1 MKVTSFGRNLKALRD
16 REGIT
21 QAQLADML
29 ETTQTTV
36 NGWETRG
43 VQPRRAM
50 QEKIMGIFGLG
61 DDDILSESAGLYA
74 QLHGLVGKP
83 SGAIA
88 AKEPRKAY
96 APLLGRIHAGDAVE
110 PDVLDDEIPIPWDVW
125 DRHRS
130 GYFLQVEGTCM
141 NRVYPEGCYVFVDP
155 DREPSSGSIAAVSID
170 GADYIM
176 RRLYVG
182 ANTCI
187 LSPESFDTEWR
198 DIVITAGSGH
208 EVDMA
213 GTVVWFQPERELR

>member
-1 MKVTSFGRNLKALRD
+1 MNAFARNISALLD
-16 REGIT
+16 RESMSQT
-21 QAQLADML
+21 ELAKRIGVSI
-29 ETTQTTV
+29 TTV
-36 NGWETRG
+36 NGWIRRG
-43 VQPRRAM
+43 VQPFPASVESIRSA
-50 QEKIMGIFGLG
+50 FGLSN
-61 DDDILSESAGLYA
+61 DDLLSESAGLYA

-213 GTVVWFQPERELR
+213 GTVVWFQPERELG

>member
-1 MKVTSFGRNLKALRD
+1 MNAFARNISALLD
-16 REGIT
+16 RESMSQT
-21 QAQLADML
+21 ELAKRIGVSI
-29 ETTQTTV
+29 TTV
-36 NGWETRG
+36 NGWIRRG
-43 VQPRRAM
+43 VQPFPASVESIRSA
-50 QEKIMGIFGLG
+50 FGLSN
-61 DDDILSESAGLYA
+61 DDLLSESAGLYA

-141 NRVYPEGCYVFVDP
+141 NRVYPDGCYVFIDP

-213 GTVVWFQPERELR
+213 GTVVWFQPERELS

>member
-1 MKVTSFGRNLKALRD
+1 MDAFARNISALLD
-16 REGIT
+16 RESMSQT
-21 QAQLADML
+21 ELAKRIGVSI
-29 ETTQTTV
+29 TTV
-36 NGWETRG
+36 NGWIRRG
-43 VQPRRAM
+43 VQPFPASVESIRSA
-50 QEKIMGIFGLG
+50 FGLSN
-61 DDDILSESAGLYA
+61 DDLLSESAGLYA

-141 NRVYPEGCYVFVDP
+141 NRVYPDGCYVFIDP
-155 DREPSSGSIAAVSID
+155 DMEPSSGSIAAVSID

-187 LSPESFDTEWR
+187 LSPESFDPEWR

-213 GTVVWFQPERELR
+213 GTVVWFQPERELS

>member
-1 MKVTSFGRNLKALRD
+1 MNAFARNISALLD
-16 REGIT
+16 RESMSQT
-21 QAQLADML
+21 ELAKRIGVSI
-29 ETTQTTV
+29 TTV
-36 NGWETRG
+36 NGWIRRG
-43 VQPRRAM
+43 VQPFPASVESIRSA
-50 QEKIMGIFGLG
+50 FGLSN
-61 DDDILSESAGLYA
+61 DDLLSESAGLYA

-141 NRVYPEGCYVFVDP
+141 NRVYPDGCYVFIDP

-187 LSPESFDTEWR
+187 LSPESFDPEWR

-213 GTVVWFQPERELR
+213 GTVVWFQPERELG